1 MCTYI
6 QETILLKKISKNVKG
21 VVVPLPPPPPETS
34 QNWVLAAY
42 MISQK
47 LFILE
52 A

>member
-1 MCTYI
+1 MCRYI

-21 VVVPLPPPPPETS
+21 VVVPPPPPETS
-34 QNWVLAAY
+34 QNWVFAAY

-47 LFILE
+47 LFIIE